1 MNHSSAKQEIVIQPR
16 SALGRLGLTEVW
28 EYQHLLRY
36 FVLRA
41 LRTRYRPTR
50 LGYVWI
56 LGRPILL
63 CIAYVLVVGFLFK
76 VDTHPVPFPL
86 FVFLGVALFL
96 FFSGGVMDTMTSL
109 INNASII
116 SRVYYPRLIVPLT
129 SIISN
134 FLDLVA
140 ALVVVAAMM
149 ALYRVTPSVNVV
161 WLPLFL
167 AGFVGATFALG
178 VIGAART
185 VNVRDWLLVMPS
197 AMRVLIYTMP
207 CVYPISLVPERFRDF
222 YYLNPLAVYVQGI
235 RWTLW
240 NEVAPPVWSI
250 VLASAVVT
258 VAIVY
263 GLYSFNRVERR
274 MVDTL

>member
-1 MNHSSAKQEIVIQPR
+1 MNQEIVIEPR
-16 SALGRLGLTEVW
+16 STLARLGLTELW
-28 EYQHLLRY
+28 DYQHLLRY
-36 FVLRA
+36 FVLKSLRA
-41 LRTRYRPTR
+41 RYRPTK

-109 INNASII
+109 INSASII

-129 SIISN
+129 SVISN
-134 FLDLVA
+134 LVDLIA
-140 ALVVVAAMM
+140 AFAVLGAMM
-149 ALYRVTPSVNVV
+149 VLYRVTPSGNVL

-167 AGFVGATFALG
+167 VGFVGATFALG
-178 VIGAART
+178 LIGAART
-185 VNVRDWLLVMPS
+185 VHVRDWLLVMPS

-207 CVYPISLVPERFRDF
+207 CVYPVSLVPERFRDL

-235 RWTLW
+235 RWSLW
-240 NEVAPPVWSI
+240 DKVAPPPWSI
-250 VLASAVVT
+250 ALASMLVV
-258 VAIVY
+258 AGIIY
-263 GLYSFNRVERR
+263 GLYCFNRVERS